1 MAGRRVNVNVGVLGH
16 IDSGKTALARALST
30 TASTAAFD
38 KQPQSRERGITLDL
52 GFSCFSVPPAA
63 PGEPLLQ
70 VTLVDCPGHASL
82 IRTIIGGAQ
91 IIDLM
96 MLVIDVTKGM
106 QTQSAECLVI
116 GQIACQKLVVVLNKI
131 DLLAEGK
138 RQAAIDKMTKK
149 MQKTL
154 ENTKFR
160 GAPIIPVAA
169 KPGGPEAPETEAPQ
183 GITELIQLLKS
194 QISIPERDPSGPF
207 LMSVDHCFSIKGQG
221 TVMTGTIL
229 SGSISLG
236 DSVEI
241 PALKREAYSRELARL
256 IMEPAKS
263 KICWVVKKVKS
274 MQMFHTPVAS
284 AAQGD
289 RLGVC
294 VTQFDPKL
302 LERGLVCAPG
312 SLHTLHAALV
322 SVEKIPYFRGPLQT
336 KAKLH
341 ITVGHDTVMGRLL
354 FFSPEPERFEQP
366 PQLDAFDFSREYLL
380 QDQLL
385 GPDGADGRCP
395 RQQWALVEFE
405 KPITCPRLCLVIG
418 SRLDADIHA
427 NTCRLAFHGR
437 LLCGLVDRNYAES
450 VLPALRVYKL
460 KHRHGLVERA
470 MDDHNVIGRSLFKK
484 ETNIQLF
491 VGLKVQLSTGELG
504 VIDSAFGQSGK
515 FKVHVPGKCPSVRLR
530 EAWHVSGQL
539 GLAVMRAEAAS
550 VPVPFPV
557 PPAADAGFREHA
569 GPGREHFER
578 LLALGHVVVTFT
590 VTVTGVLGGH
600 GDRLEHFE
608 RLLALGH
615 VVVTF
620 TVTVTGVLGGHGD
633 RLVLLRGAGRE
644 SPREGPPRTGPP
656 VATQPGDRGHL
667 VLLAAAGHH
676 AVPGDTGPEGG
687 RTRRQEED
695 ARGAGGLSPESKRI
709 LAPALKKRGRGR
721 GEAARQEEGTERPE
735 PPQHVTLSLSFK
747 RYVFDTHKRMVQSP

>member
-1 MAGRRVNVNVGVLGH
+1 MNVGVLGH

-52 GFSCFSVPPAA
+52 GFSCFSVPLPARLRSSLPEFQAA
-63 PGEPLLQ
+63 PEAEPEAGEPLLQ

-138 RQAAIDKMTKK
+138 RQAAVDKMTKK

-169 KPGGPEAPETEAPQ
+169 KPGGPEAPETEAPH
-183 GITELIQLLKS
+183 GIPELIELLTS
-194 QISIPERDPSGPF
+194 QISIPMRDPSGPF

-241 PALKREAYSRELARL
+241 PALK
-256 IMEPAKS
+256 
-263 KICWVVKKVKS
+263 VVKKVKS
-274 MQMFHTPVAS
+274 MQMFHMPITS
-284 AAQGD
+284 AMQGD
-289 RLGVC
+289 RLGIC

-302 LERGLVCAPG
+302 LERGLVCAPE
-312 SLHTLHAALV
+312 SLHTVHAALI

-336 KAKLH
+336 KAKFH
-341 ITVGHDTVMGRLL
+341 ITVGHETVMGRLM
-354 FFSPEPERFEQP
+354 FFSPAPDNFDQEPI
-366 PQLDAFDFSREYLL
+366 LDSFDFSQEYLFQEQYL
-380 QDQLL
+380 SKDLA
-385 GPDGADGRCP
+385 PAVTNNDEADKKAGQATEGHCP

-405 KPITCPRLCLVIG
+405 KPVTCPRLCLVIG
-418 SRLDADIHA
+418 SRLDADIHT
-427 NTCRLAFHGR
+427 NTCRLAFHGI
-437 LLCGLVDRNYAES
+437 LLHGLEDRNYADS
-450 VLPALRVYKL
+450 FLPRLKVYKL
-460 KHRHGLVERA
+460 KHKHGLVERA
-470 MDDHNVIGRSLFKK
+470 MDDYSVIGRSLFKK

-491 VGLKVQLSTGELG
+491 VGLKVHLSTGELG

-515 FKVHVPGKCPSVRLR
+515 FKIHIP
-530 EAWHVSGQL
+530 
-539 GLAVMRAEAAS
+539 
-550 VPVPFPV
+550 
-557 PPAADAGFREHA
+557 
-569 GPGREHFER
+569 
-578 LLALGHVVVTFT
+578 
-590 VTVTGVLGGH
+590 
-600 GDRLEHFE
+600 
-608 RLLALGH
+608 
-615 VVVTF
+615 
-620 TVTVTGVLGGHGD
+620 
-633 RLVLLRGAGRE
+633 
-644 SPREGPPRTGPP
+644 
-656 VATQPGDRGHL
+656 
-667 VLLAAAGHH
+667 
-676 AVPGDTGPEGG
+676 
-687 RTRRQEED
+687 
-695 ARGAGGLSPESKRI
+695 GGLSPESKKI
-709 LAPALKKRGRGR
+709 LTPALKKRARAGR
-721 GEAARQEEGTERPE
+721 GEATRQEESAERSE
-735 PPQHVTLSLSFK
+735 PLQHVALSLTFK